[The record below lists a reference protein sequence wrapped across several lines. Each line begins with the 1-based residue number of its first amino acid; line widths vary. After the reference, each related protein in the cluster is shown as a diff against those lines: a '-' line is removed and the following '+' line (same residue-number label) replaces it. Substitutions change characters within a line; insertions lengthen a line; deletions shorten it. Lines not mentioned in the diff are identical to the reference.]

1 MKKIFILVGLLLLCT
16 GCMRI
21 DNANN
26 YNDIISMVV
35 SNPKKANKTS
45 IGYTYYLPL
54 GVETVKD
61 NDYNQK
67 LKIDNIDMY
76 LYVDIISYYYKNN
89 LNFDE
94 ALSTNAFYY
103 QKINTNNKT
112 GYVKIEKVEDDN
124 YFIKIVYNYAKIETY
139 TSSSQINKILTNS
152 MIILDSIN
160 YNDNLI
166 KEIVEN
172 DNYGDKEKEYKI
184 KKPEDAV
191 SKFSEYLSEYVQD
204 EENTNVELPEY

>member
-1 MKKIFILVGLLLLCT
+1 MKKIFILIGLLLLCT

-21 DNANN
+21 DNTNN
-26 YNDIISMVV
+26 YNDVISVVV

-61 NDYNQK
+61 NDYNQR
-67 LKIDNIDMY
+67 LRSDDIDMY
-76 LYVDIISYYYKNN
+76 LYVDIVSYYYKNT

-94 ALSTNAFYY
+94 ASNSNAFYY
-103 QKINTNNKT
+103 QKINTPGKT
-112 GYVKIEKVEDDN
+112 GYVKIEREEDN
-124 YFIKIVYNYAKIETY
+124 KYFLKIVYNYAKIETY
-139 TSSSQINKILTNS
+139 VSSSQINKILTNS

-166 KEIVEN
+166 KEIIEN

-184 KKPEDAV
+184 KKPENAV

-204 EENTNVELPEY
+204 EENQNIDLPEY

>member
-1 MKKIFILVGLLLLCT
+1 MKKIFILIGLLLLCT

-67 LKIDNIDMY
+67 LKTENIDMY
-76 LYVDIISYYYKNN
+76 LYVDIVSYYYKNT

-94 ALSTNAFYY
+94 VINTNAFYY

-112 GYVKIEKVEDDN
+112 GYVKIEKIEDDN

-139 TSSSQINKILTNS
+139 ASSSQINKILTNS

-160 YNDNLI
+160 YNDKLI
-166 KEIVEN
+166 KEIIEN
-172 DNYGDKEKEYKI
+172 DNYGEKEKEYKI
-184 KKPEDAV
+184 KKPKDAV

>member
-21 DNANN
+21 DNKNN

-67 LKIDNIDMY
+67 LKTENIDMY
-76 LYVDIISYYYKNN
+76 LYVDIVSYYYKNT

-94 ALSTNAFYY
+94 VISTNAFYY
-103 QKINTNNKT
+103 QKINFNNKT
-112 GYVKIEKVEDDN
+112 GYVKIDKLEDDN

>member
-67 LKIDNIDMY
+67 LKTDNIDMY
-76 LYVDIISYYYKNN
+76 LYVDIVSYYYKNT

-112 GYVKIEKVEDDN
+112 GYVKIDKVEDDN

-139 TSSSQINKILTNS
+139 SSSSQINKILTNS